1 MCFMFCRFFLLFS
14 YNERMT
20 ATGINPVEKNATP
33 VDQQRLN
40 ESTGSEY
47 DDKIVQEFSHL
58 LEKSKQLFNGL
69 R

>member
-1 MCFMFCRFFLLFS
+1 MTAVAVTS
-14 YNERMT
+14 NERMT
-20 ATGINPVEKNATP
+20 SIG
-33 VDQQRLN
+33 DQQSSN
-40 ESTGSEY
+40 EDGY